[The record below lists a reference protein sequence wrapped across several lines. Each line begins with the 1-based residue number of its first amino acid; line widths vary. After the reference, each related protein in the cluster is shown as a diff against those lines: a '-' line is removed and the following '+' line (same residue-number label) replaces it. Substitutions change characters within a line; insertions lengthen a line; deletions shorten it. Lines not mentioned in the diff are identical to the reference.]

1 MRFLIFGRLTVFI
14 KNFQQNGTF
23 TYALTINEYFS
34 ERPLLFLLM
43 HLDPLNAE

>member
-14 KNFQQNGTF
+14 KIFQQNGTF

-34 ERPLLFLLM
+34 ERPLPFSLLY
-43 HLDPLNAE
+43 LDLLDAE